1 MGLLKREA
9 DRIRSTYARLRS
21 MNGLTNSMRRSK
33 RWHGQPTQSNAS
45 RHLTCSTDSPF
56 GTGEGSEGWPR
67 LDVPYA
73 VPLIGFDAY
82 PILADADE
90 IGVLPIDDI
99 PSTFLARDVEASAI
113 GPNSTDMRDGLMR
126 IMRVGLSDAGY
137 LTRTYLK
144 IADCCRSDINVE

>member
-1 MGLLKREA
+1 M
-9 DRIRSTYARLRS
+9 IR
-21 MNGLTNSMRRSK
+21 
-33 RWHGQPTQSNAS
+33 
-45 RHLTCSTDSPF
+45 
-56 GTGEGSEGWPR
+56 PR

-82 PILADADE
+82 LIVADADE

-99 PSTFLARDVEASAI
+99 PSTFLARDVEASAT

>member
-1 MGLLKREA
+1 V
-9 DRIRSTYARLRS
+9 IR
-21 MNGLTNSMRRSK
+21 
-33 RWHGQPTQSNAS
+33 
-45 RHLTCSTDSPF
+45 
-56 GTGEGSEGWPR
+56 PR

-137 LTRTYLK
+137 LTSTTL
-144 IADCCRSDINVE
+144 ADLLTPLLAANPFLTMRASLRR

>member
-1 MGLLKREA
+1 MALGKVQKVVLLSV
-9 DRIRSTYARLRS
+9 IR
-21 MNGLTNSMRRSK
+21 
-33 RWHGQPTQSNAS
+33 
-45 RHLTCSTDSPF
+45 
-56 GTGEGSEGWPR
+56 PR

-113 GPNSTDMRDGLMR
+113 CPNSTDMRDGLMR

-137 LTRTYLK
+137 LIRSYLK